1 MEDYGWVGGALYV
14 MYVLLFVAIAAAVIL
29 PIIKS
34 LNEPRTLI
42 RSGIG
47 VGILLALFFVC
58 YLIAD
63 GTVLKNKAYEGI
75 TEGTSKLIGAS
86 LLMLYIMLFG
96 AAISVIYA
104 EVSKF
109 FK

>member
-1 MEDYGWVGGALYV
+1 MEDYGWVGGALYI
-14 MYVLLFVAIAAAVIL
+14 MYILLFVAIASAVIL

-34 LNEPRTLI
+34 LSEPKTLI

-47 VGILLALFFVC
+47 VGIILVLFVVC

-75 TEGTSKLIGAS
+75 SENTSKMIGAS
-86 LLMLYIMLFG
+86 LLMLYVMFFG
-96 AAISVIYA
+96 AIIAVVYS

>member
-1 MEDYGWVGGALYV
+1 MEDYGWVGGALYI
-14 MYVLLFVAIAAAVIL
+14 MYILLFVAIASAVIL

-34 LNEPRTLI
+34 LSEPKTLI

-47 VGILLALFFVC
+47 VGIILVLFVVC

-63 GTVLKNKAYEGI
+63 DTVLKNKAYEGI
-75 TEGTSKLIGAS
+75 SENTSKMIGAS
-86 LLMLYIMLFG
+86 LLMLYIMFFG
-96 AAISVIYA
+96 AIIAVVYS

>member
-14 MYVLLFVAIAAAVIL
+14 MYILLFIAIAAAVIL
-29 PIIKS
+29 PIIRS
-34 LNEPRTLI
+34 LNEPKTLI

-47 VGILLALFFVC
+47 VGILLVIFFVC
-58 YLIAD
+58 YLVAD
-63 GTVLKNKAYEGI
+63 DTVLKNKAYEGI
-75 TEGTSKLIGAS
+75 TEETSKLIGAS
-86 LLMLYIMLFG
+86 LLMLYVMLFG
-96 AAISVIYA
+96 AAASVIYA

>member
-14 MYVLLFVAIAAAVIL
+14 MYILLFIAVAAAVIL

-34 LNEPRTLI
+34 LSQPKTLI

-47 VGILLALFFVC
+47 IGILLLLFFVC
-58 YLIAD
+58 YVVAD
-63 GTVLKNKAYEGI
+63 DTVLKNKAYEGI
-75 TEGTSKLIGAS
+75 SENTSKMIGAS
-86 LLMLYIMLFG
+86 LLMLYTMFI
-96 AAISVIYA
+96 AAIVAVVYS